1 MCGRYTLHASGEQV
15 AQQFALPTV
24 PDLPPRYNI
33 APTQAVAVVRQTART
48 RELAWLRWG
57 LVPPWADSPAI
68 GARMI
73 NARAETVADKPSF
86 RHALRQ
92 RRCLII
98 ADGFYE
104 WHAVAGARRAGRRG
118 SKTPYYMQLA
128 DGAPFAFA
136 GLWEVW
142 RHGDGF
148 LETCTIITT
157 EPNRL
162 LAPIHN
168 RMPVI
173 LSPEHYALWLAP
185 ALHDDRALT
194 ALLQPYP
201 PDAMRARPVSCAVN
215 NAAHDAPDCIA
226 PLAR

>member
-1 MCGRYTLHASGEQV
+1 MCGRFTLYASGEQV
-15 AQQFALPTV
+15 AQQFALPCV
-24 PDLPPRYNI
+24 PGLPPRYNI
-33 APTQAVAVVRQTART
+33 APTQAVAVVRQRAAT
-48 RELAWLRWG
+48 RELVWLRWG

-73 NARAETVADKPSF
+73 NARAETVAVKPSF

-92 RRCLII
+92 RRCLVI

-104 WHAVAGARRAGRRG
+104 WQAAVSTGRTGRRG
-118 SKTPYYMQLA
+118 GKNPFYMQRA

-136 GLWEVW
+136 ALWETW
-142 RHGDGF
+142 QRGDAP

-157 EPNRL
+157 APNSL

-168 RMPVI
+168 RMPAI
-173 LSPEHYALWLAP
+173 LPPEHYALWLDP
-185 ALHDDRALT
+185 ALHDDSALT

-201 PDAMRARPVSCAVN
+201 SAALRARPVSRAVN
-215 NAAHDAPDCIA
+215 NATHDAPDCIA
-226 PLAR
+226 PLGG